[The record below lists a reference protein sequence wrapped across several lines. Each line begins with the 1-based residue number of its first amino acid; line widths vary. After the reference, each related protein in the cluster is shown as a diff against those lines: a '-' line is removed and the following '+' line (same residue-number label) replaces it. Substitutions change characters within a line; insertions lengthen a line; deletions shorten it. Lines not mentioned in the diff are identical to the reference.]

1 MKKQVGK
8 IIIVAILGILVLE
21 LGLYVFFHKKSSTQ
35 SFEEMEQASFP
46 VVRVEGSGGSYSDL
60 YGFTDEMETSSIRN
74 TITPL
79 NEERELMLSVYTYG
93 HTIDEVGYQIR
104 SLDGEHL
111 IDDVKLETAKTGE
124 TISIPLK
131 LTNLLE
137 ENTEYTLIISL
148 NVEQETLRYFNRI
161 IYGKDMHVRDML
173 DYVLNF
179 SESTFDKKA
188 AEDTVVN
195 VVQIDGSMGEDDFSY
210 INIHSKFNMFTWGSL
225 APVRTEDPEISIM
238 DISDSQMAVTLN
250 YPIEVTINDQTTT
263 YDVEESFRVSYRSGK
278 IYLPGYE
285 RYVKQRVKFQ
295 NDAVSNNAISLG
307 IGDGNCS
314 IISSEKGEITA
325 IVYDGQ
331 LWSYEYETGVLSCIL
346 AYEDNGIANQRRE
359 NHSEIQ
365 VIDVKTDGT
374 IDFVTY
380 GYRDRGRDEGT
391 VGIYAYRYHP
401 KTDDTEAYIEEM
413 FNIPVN
419 VSEDI
424 LKSEFGDLIYLNE
437 NDVFYFQYG
446 RGLYSYSMA
455 DNQLT
460 NIVTLDTP
468 DAIFISADG
477 NTIAWEEQGEEA
489 YNTKINLLNTAT
501 GEVTAK
507 EAEDGTYFQVQG
519 FIQKDLVYGIG
530 RIEDIKEESG
540 VVSSMPMYAVEVL
553 SPQDQQV
560 LNHYE
565 KENIFIVGVTV
576 EENRIVFERISYNE
590 DGSIAEQPQ
599 DYLLLGEGT
608 EKTEYVTL
616 TSSTSDVKKKEYA
629 LKMKTPDKTINLT
642 VDETVPQFLVKNHYR
657 TLKLEDSITSENCY
671 YVIGFGGENEIKYS
685 MKEAIELA
693 NENQG
698 IVLSRDQ
705 KQLWKYGTR
714 SAKKELEI
722 EAVDAQGEGDTLQ
735 AVIEMIV
742 NYEEIAEQTENTTEE
757 QSAEQLSG
765 EDSAL
770 SQLAAAIP
778 YQVVN
783 LAGCDLE
790 NVLYYVD
797 LGSPVIVIM
806 GNNSARLITAYTAT
820 DITFYD
826 PLNQQFTEMPIK
838 TAETLFERTGNS
850 FISYVK

>member
-148 NVEQETLRYFNRI
+148 NAEQETLRYFNRI

-314 IISSEKGEITA
+314 IIVVKKEKLQ
-325 IVYDGQ
+325 Q
-331 LWSYEYETGVLSCIL
+331 LCMMDNSGATNMRRGSYPVFWLMRIMELRT
-346 AYEDNGIANQRRE
+346 RE
-359 NHSEIQ
+359 
-365 VIDVKTDGT
+365 
-374 IDFVTY
+374 
-380 GYRDRGRDEGT
+380 
-391 VGIYAYRYHP
+391 
-401 KTDDTEAYIEEM
+401 
-413 FNIPVN
+413 
-419 VSEDI
+419 
-424 LKSEFGDLIYLNE
+424 
-437 NDVFYFQYG
+437 
-446 RGLYSYSMA
+446 
-455 DNQLT
+455 
-460 NIVTLDTP
+460 
-468 DAIFISADG
+468 
-477 NTIAWEEQGEEA
+477 
-489 YNTKINLLNTAT
+489 
-501 GEVTAK
+501 
-507 EAEDGTYFQVQG
+507 
-519 FIQKDLVYGIG
+519 
-530 RIEDIKEESG
+530 
-540 VVSSMPMYAVEVL
+540 
-553 SPQDQQV
+553 
-560 LNHYE
+560 
-565 KENIFIVGVTV
+565 
-576 EENRIVFERISYNE
+576 
-590 DGSIAEQPQ
+590 
-599 DYLLLGEGT
+599 
-608 EKTEYVTL
+608 EKTIR
-616 TSSTSDVKKKEYA
+616 K
-629 LKMKTPDKTINLT
+629 
-642 VDETVPQFLVKNHYR
+642 F
-657 TLKLEDSITSENCY
+657 KLL
-671 YVIGFGGENEIKYS
+671 
-685 MKEAIELA
+685 M
-693 NENQG
+693 
-698 IVLSRDQ
+698 
-705 KQLWKYGTR
+705 
-714 SAKKELEI
+714 
-722 EAVDAQGEGDTLQ
+722 
-735 AVIEMIV
+735 
-742 NYEEIAEQTENTTEE
+742 
-757 QSAEQLSG
+757 
-765 EDSAL
+765 
-770 SQLAAAIP
+770 
-778 YQVVN
+778 
-783 LAGCDLE
+783 
-790 NVLYYVD
+790 
-797 LGSPVIVIM
+797 
-806 GNNSARLITAYTAT
+806 
-820 DITFYD
+820 
-826 PLNQQFTEMPIK
+826 
-838 TAETLFERTGNS
+838 
-850 FISYVK
+850 

>member
-1 MKKQVGK
+1 MKRQVIK

-21 LGLYVFFHKKSSTQ
+21 LGIYVFFHKKSSTQ
-35 SFEEMEQASFP
+35 SFEEMAQASFP

-60 YGFTDEMETSSIRN
+60 YGFTDQMETRSVRN

-79 NEERELMLSVYTYG
+79 NEERELMLSIYTYG

-111 IDDVKLETAKTGE
+111 IDDVKVETAKTGE

-137 ENTEYTLIISL
+137 ENTEYTLIVSL
-148 NVEQETLRYFNRI
+148 NTEQETLRYFNRI

-173 DYVLNF
+173 DYVLDF

-195 VVQIDGSMGEDDFSY
+195 VVQIDGSMGDDDFSY
-210 INIHSKFNMFTWGSL
+210 TNIHSKFNMFTWGSL
-225 APVRTEDPEISIM
+225 APVRTEEPEISIM

-263 YDVEESFRVSYRSGK
+263 YDVEESFQVNYKGGK

-285 RYVKQRVKFQ
+285 RHVKQRVKFQ
-295 NDAVSNNAISLG
+295 NDIVSNNTIPLG

-314 IISSEKGEITA
+314 ITSSEKGEITA
-325 IVYDGQ
+325 IVYNGQ
-331 LWSYEYETGVLSCIL
+331 LWSYEYETGVLSCVL

-365 VIDVKTDGT
+365 VIDVKKDGT

-380 GYRDRGRDEGT
+380 GYRDRGKDEGT
-391 VGIYAYRYHP
+391 VGIYAYRYHA
-401 KTDDTEAYIEEM
+401 KTDDTQAYIEEL

-424 LKSEFGDLIYLNE
+424 LKNEFGDLIYLNE

-446 RGLYSYSMA
+446 RGLYSYSISEN
-455 DNQLT
+455 DLT

-468 DAIFISADG
+468 DYFFISADG
-477 NTIAWEEQGEEA
+477 STIAWGEQGEQY
-489 YNTKINLLNTAT
+489 YNTQINLLNTAT
-501 GEVTAK
+501 GEITTKA
-507 EAEDGTYFQVQG
+507 AEEGTYFQVQG

-530 RIEDIKEESG
+530 KIEDIQEESG
-540 VVSSMPMYAVEVL
+540 VVSSMPMYAIEVL

-565 KENIFIVGVTV
+565 KDNIFIVGVTV
-576 EENRIVFERISYNE
+576 EDNRIICDRVSFNE
-590 DGSIAEQPQ
+590 DGSTTQQPQ
-599 DYLLLGEGT
+599 DYLLLGEGK

-616 TSSTSDVKKKEYA
+616 TSAISDVKKKEYS
-629 LKMKTPDKTINLT
+629 LKMQTPDKTTSVT
-642 VDETVPQFLVKNHYR
+642 VDETVPQFLSKNSYR
-657 TLKLEDSITSENCY
+657 TLKLEENITSEDCY
-671 YVIGFGGENEIKYS
+671 YIIGFGGSNEVKYS

-698 IVLSRDQ
+698 TVLSRDQ

-714 SAKKELEI
+714 SAKKELDI
-722 EAVDAQGEGDTLQ
+722 EAVDAQGEGGTLQ
-735 AVIEMIV
+735 AVIQMIV
-742 NYEEIAEQTENTTEE
+742 NYEAVTQSSEEESENASSEE
-757 QSAEQLSG
+757 N
-765 EDSAL
+765 SAL
-770 SQLAAAIP
+770 AQLAAAIP

-783 LAGCDLE
+783 LAGCELE
-790 NVLYYVD
+790 DVLYYVD

-806 GNNSARLITAYTAT
+806 GDNSARLITAYTAT

-838 TAETLFERTGNS
+838 TAETLFAKTGNS